1 MKKIGIVGATGSIG
15 SQAIDVIKEYLD
27 DFEVVFLSAY
37 KNEEKLL
44 NFKLQVN
51 AKYAVLTGKQ
61 PENDEILYGEQEL
74 LRIIDNEEVDIVL
87 SAAVGFSGLI
97 PTYHSIKRGIDVAL
111 ANKESL
117 VTAGLILT
125 KLASKTGCKI
135 IPVDSEHSAIFQSML
150 GHQTEDLE
158 KIILTASGGPFRN
171 RPVDSLEFVEIE
183 EALKHPNWKMGKKI
197 TVDSATMMNKGLELI
212 EARFLFDVP
221 VEKLDVVIH
230 PESIVHSMVLF
241 CDGSYIA
248 QLGYPDMKIPIAYAL
263 SYPKRINLKT
273 KRIDFYRLSKLT
285 FDKPDFT
292 KYPCLKIAFDILKND
307 KSSYYIALNGANE
320 IAVESFLNR
329 NIKFIDIA
337 KIIEEVLN
345 LIEPKDVNSIEE
357 IVEFDRYVREKTYYI
372 IKKRFS

>member
-263 SYPKRINLKT
+263 SYPKRLNLKT

-307 KSSYYIALNGANE
+307 KSSYFIALNGANE

>member
-61 PENDEILYGEQEL
+61 PENDEILFGEQEL

-263 SYPKRINLKT
+263 SYPKRLNLKT

-307 KSSYYIALNGANE
+307 KSSYFIALNGANE